1 MATPPGDG
9 RERCGDLSSAK
20 KTPEQKQVVAKEP
33 PTVGRAGCIEGFGA
47 MGGGALYKG
56 NVRFL
61 FPQGTPFK
69 VDLNDFPHSL
79 SGSKKVVY
87 AGFC

>member
-1 MATPPGDG
+1 MPPGG
-9 RERCGDLSSAK
+9 GQESCGDLSSAK
-20 KTPEQKQVVAKEP
+20 KTPEQQQVVAKEP
-33 PTVGRAGCIEGFGA
+33 PTVGRAGFA
-47 MGGGALYKG
+47 AVGGGALYKG

-69 VDLNDFPHSL
+69 VDLNDFPHCL
-79 SGSKKVVY
+79 SGSKKEVY